1 MQEMLRNEIFKVGT
15 SDEKYGAKWKKFIY
29 VRVIDVRS
37 HNLSPDIDVPT
48 EEFMVDLKAIDEN
61 STDCFYPI
69 TITLQNFIDM
79 LHDEELCAID
89 DGDKA
94 YIILRYRAF

>member
-1 MQEMLRNEIFKVGT
+1 MLRNEIFKVGT

-37 HNLSPDIDVPT
+37 HHPSPDLDVPT
-48 EEFMVDLKAIDEN
+48 DEFMVDLKAIDEN
-61 STDCFYPI
+61 STDSFFPI

-79 LHDEELCAID
+79 LRDEDLKAID

-94 YIILRYRAF
+94 YIILRYRSF